1 MIVPLIYCSRNR
13 KDLRVALVKSKT
25 KVDKSKRC
33 DKLELMKEMFLWI
46 NNLEKILIVKMML
59 REGIDLAKKQGKQ
72 LLKQ

>member
-13 KDLRVALVKSKT
+13 KDFNRQNYQL
-25 KVDKSKRC
+25 
-33 DKLELMKEMFLWI
+33 
-46 NNLEKILIVKMML
+46 VKMML